1 MFTGEREL
9 LQFKAQH
16 CQVVELRPVADKLLD
31 TLVHPLQDLLRR
43 SVAVS
48 VQGLEHPAG
57 CVKLIEHICRFR
69 NAIRISEQ
77 LVASAKLKFIVRI
90 LNVRK
95 YAYSDIVLD
104 LIEFKSSAF
113 MIYRQ
118 FLMASIDKGQ
128 AAR

>member
-1 MFTGEREL
+1 MHT
-9 LQFKAQH
+9 
-16 CQVVELRPVADKLLD
+16 
-31 TLVHPLQDLLRR
+31 LQDLLRR
-43 SVAVS
+43 SVAVP
-48 VQGLEHPAG
+48 VQSLEHPAR
-57 CVKLIEHICRFR
+57 CVKLIKHICSFR
-69 NAIRISEQ
+69 NTIRISEQ
-77 LVASAKLKFIVRI
+77 LVAAAELKLIVCI
-90 LNVRK
+90 LNIRK